1 MNKSKH
7 MKIKISNI
15 ILGLVAIS
23 FGITGCQKGD
33 NLTANPNVAAE
44 SSTIPS
50 SLLLNHIT
58 ANLMKEEDPI
68 TSNVYKYN
76 QNLVSNYT
84 YYFGSNAYAWSTT
97 SSTYDNIK
105 YCVKMEEQA
114 LNQYK
119 NRTNVYFAL
128 SKFFKAYSYIWLT
141 QRVGDIPMSQAND
154 INNLTPKYD
163 SQHDVYKQSLALLDS
178 ANIILGSLI
187 STANANT
194 KVDASGDVFGL
205 TYAQWQKAVN
215 TYKLRV
221 LISLSK
227 RADDNADLN
236 IKSQF
241 AAIINNPTQYPIMTS
256 NSDNV
261 VYKFNSAYNQYPPQR
276 YGYAQYNNCVNIS
289 NTWIKAT
296 VPNKD
301 PRVFT
306 LLSPGIRSINTDN
319 PVGSFSNYVGQD
331 QDSSITSMKFT
342 FTNDTYLSSPSYN
355 RYMTPSNIGGTLSE
369 NYILLG
375 YSEMC
380 FNIAEAVNRG
390 WVTTQTAST
399 WYTKG
404 VQASLDFYGIKQGG
418 TVIVGNNDGTK
429 PNLGTATYDVN
440 TFLTNIAYAGD
451 NATGLTQIL
460 TQKYVSFFLNSGF
473 ESFYQWRRTGVPA
486 FKEGGLGIGTPTFK
500 IPLRWQYPVDEVNYN
515 AENNKSA
522 LASQYGGTD
531 DLNAKMWL
539 IK

>member
-1 MNKSKH
+1 MYKSNY

-33 NLTANPNVAAE
+33 LLSNPNVAAE
-44 SSTIPS
+44 SSTVPA

-68 TSNVYKYN
+68 VSNVWKWN
-76 QNLVSNYT
+76 QNTVSNYT
-84 YYFGSNAYAWSTT
+84 YYYGSNAYSWSTT
-97 SSTYDNIK
+97 STTYDNIK
-105 YCVKMEEQA
+105 YCTKMEEQA
-114 LNQYK
+114 FNQYK
-119 NRTNVYFAL
+119 NKTNVYFAL

-141 QRVGDIPMSQAND
+141 QRVGDIPMSQS
-154 INNLTPKYD
+154 NNISNLEPKYD
-163 SQHDVYKQSLALLDS
+163 AQKDVYKQSLALLDS
-178 ANIILGSLI
+178 ANLQIAALI

-194 KVDASGDVFGL
+194 KVDASGDIFGL
-205 TYAQWQKAVN
+205 TYAQWQKVIN

-227 RADDNADLN
+227 RVDDNADLN

-241 AAIINNPTQYPIMTS
+241 AAILSNPTQYPIMTS

-276 YGYAQYNNCVNIS
+276 YGYAQYNNCINIS
-289 NTWIKAT
+289 NTWINNT

-301 PRVFT
+301 PRVFA
-306 LLSPGIRSINTDN
+306 LLSPGVLSISANN

-331 QDSSITSMKFT
+331 QDSSISAMKYS
-342 FTNDTYLSSPSYN
+342 FTNNTPIASPSYN

-369 NYILLG
+369 PYIIVG

-380 FNIAEAVNRG
+380 FNIAEAANRG
-390 WVTTQTAST
+390 WISNQSAAT

-404 VQASLDFYGIKQGG
+404 IQASLDWYGIKQGG
-418 TVIVGNNDGTK
+418 TVVVGNNDGTK
-429 PNLGTATYDVN
+429 PNLGTATYDV
-440 TFLTNIAYAGD
+440 TSFLANVAYAGD

-460 TQKYVSFFLNSGF
+460 SQKYVSFFLNSGF
-473 ESFYQWRRTGVPA
+473 ESYYQWRRTGIPA
-486 FKEGGLGIGTPTFK
+486 FKEGGVGIGTPSFK
-500 IPLRWQYPVDEVNYN
+500 IPLRWQYPVDETNYN
-515 AENNKSA
+515 PTNNKSA
-522 LASQYGGTD
+522 IASQYGGTD
-531 DLNAKMWL
+531 DLYGKMWL

>member
-1 MNKSKH
+1 MYKSNY

-33 NLTANPNVAAE
+33 LLSNPNVAAE

-68 TSNVYKYN
+68 VSNVSKWN
-76 QNLVSNYT
+76 QYTVSNYT
-84 YYFGSNAYAWSTT
+84 YYYGSNAYAWSTT
-97 SSTYDNIK
+97 STTYDNVK

-114 LNQYK
+114 LNQFK

-141 QRVGDIPMSQAND
+141 QRVGDIPMSEANS
-154 INNLTPKYD
+154 INNLTQKYD

-178 ANIILGSLI
+178 SNIILGALI
-187 STANANT
+187 SPANANT
-194 KVDASGDVFGL
+194 KVDAGDIFGL
-205 TYAQWQKAVN
+205 TYLQWQKVVN
-215 TYKLRV
+215 TFKLRV

-241 AAIINNPTQYPIMTS
+241 AAILANPTQYPIMAS
-256 NSDNV
+256 NSDNM
-261 VYKFNSAYNQYPPQR
+261 VYKYNSAYNQYPPQR
-276 YGYAQYNNCVNIS
+276 YGYAQYNNCINIS
-289 NTWIKAT
+289 KTWTDAT

-301 PRVFT
+301 PRVIA
-306 LLSPGIRSINTDN
+306 LLSPGILSIDAAN
-319 PVGSFSNYVGQD
+319 PVGSFSNYVGQV
-331 QDSSITSMKFT
+331 QDSSISLMKYT
-342 FTNDTYLSSPSYN
+342 FTNNTPLASLNYN
-355 RYMTPSNIGGTLSE
+355 RYMTPLNIGGSLSE
-369 NYILLG
+369 PYILLG
-375 YSEMC
+375 YSELC
-380 FNIAEAVNRG
+380 FNIAEAANRG
-390 WVTTQTAST
+390 WVTGQTAAT

-404 VQASLDFYGIKQGG
+404 VQASLDWYGIKQGG
-418 TVIVGNNDGTK
+418 TIIVNNNDGTK
-429 PNLGTATYDVN
+429 ANLGTATYDVN
-440 TFLTNIAYAGD
+440 SFLTKIAYSAD
-451 NATGLTQIL
+451 AATGLTQIL

-473 ESFYQWRRTGVPA
+473 EAFYQWRRTGIPA
-486 FKEGGLGIGTPTFK
+486 FKDGGVGIGTPSNK
-500 IPLRWQYPVDEVNYN
+500 IPLRWQYPVDETNYN
-515 AENNKSA
+515 PTNNKSA
-522 LASQYGGTD
+522 LTAQYGGTD

>member
-1 MNKSKH
+1 MSKSNY
-7 MKIKISNI
+7 MKIKFSNI
-15 ILGLVAIS
+15 ILGLVAVS

-33 NLTANPNVAAE
+33 LLSNPNVAAE

-50 SLLLNHIT
+50 SLILNHIT

-68 TSNVYKYN
+68 TSNVWKYN
-76 QNLVSNYT
+76 QNVVSNYT
-84 YYFGSNAYAWSTT
+84 YYFGSNAYNWSTT
-97 SSTYDNIK
+97 STTYDNIK

-114 LNQYK
+114 FNQYK
-119 NRTNVYFAL
+119 NKTNVYFAL

-141 QRVGDIPMSQAND
+141 QRVGDIPMSQSND

-178 ANIILGSLI
+178 ANLQIAALI
-187 STANANT
+187 SASNAST
-194 KVDASGDVFGL
+194 KVDAGGDVFGL
-205 TYAQWQKAVN
+205 TYAQWQKAIN

-236 IKSQF
+236 IKTQF
-241 AAIINNPTQYPIMTS
+241 ANIINNPTQYPIMTS

-261 VYKFNSAYNQYPPQR
+261 KYVYNSAYNQYPPQR
-276 YGYAQYNNCVNIS
+276 YGYAQYNTCLNIS
-289 NTWIKAT
+289 KTWINAT

-301 PRVFT
+301 PRVLA
-306 LLSPGIRSINTDN
+306 LLSPGVLSIDANN
-319 PVGSFSNYVGQD
+319 PLGSFSTYVGQD
-331 QDSSITSMKFT
+331 QDSAISAMKFT
-342 FTNDTYLSSPSYN
+342 FTNSTPLAALNYN
-355 RYMTPSNIGGTLSE
+355 RYMTSTNIGGTLSE
-369 NYILLG
+369 PYILLG

-390 WVTTQTAST
+390 WVTGQTAST

-404 VQASLDFYGIKQGG
+404 VQASLDWYGIKQGG
-418 TVIVGNNDGTK
+418 IVTIGNNDGTK
-429 PNLGTATYDVN
+429 PALGTATLDVN
-440 TFLTNIAYAGD
+440 TFLTNISYAGD

-460 TQKYVSFFLNSGF
+460 NQKYVSFFLNSGF
-473 ESFYQWRRTGVPA
+473 ESYYQWRRTGIPT
-486 FKEGGLGIGTPTFK
+486 FKEGGSGIGTPSFK
-500 IPLRWQYPVDEVNYN
+500 IPLRWQYPVDETNYN
-515 AENNKSA
+515 PTNNKSA
-522 LASQYGGTD
+522 LTSQYGGTD

>member
-1 MNKSKH
+1 MYKSNY

-33 NLTANPNVAAE
+33 LLSNTNVAAE

-50 SLLLNHIT
+50 SLILNHIT

-68 TSNVYKYN
+68 VSNVWKYN
-76 QNLVSNYT
+76 QNVVSNYT
-84 YYFGSNAYAWSTT
+84 YYFGSNAYNWSTT
-97 SSTYDNIK
+97 STTYDNIK

-114 LNQYK
+114 FNQYK
-119 NRTNVYFAL
+119 NKTNVYFAL

-141 QRVGDIPMSQAND
+141 QRVGDIPMSQSND

-163 SQHDVYKQSLALLDS
+163 TQHDVYKQSLALLDS
-178 ANIILGSLI
+178 ANLQIAALI
-187 STANANT
+187 SASNANT
-194 KVDASGDVFGL
+194 KVDAGGDVFGL
-205 TYAQWQKAVN
+205 TYAQWQKAIN

-241 AAIINNPTQYPIMTS
+241 ATIVNNPTQYPIMTS

-261 VYKFNSAYNQYPPQR
+261 KFVYNSAYNQYPPQR
-276 YGYAQYNNCVNIS
+276 YGYAQYNTCLNIS
-289 NTWIKAT
+289 KTWIGAT

-301 PRVFT
+301 PRVLA
-306 LLSPGIRSINTDN
+306 LLSPGVLSIDANN
-319 PVGSFSNYVGQD
+319 PVGSFTTYVGQE
-331 QDSSITSMKFT
+331 QDSAISSMKFT
-342 FTNDTYLSSPSYN
+342 FTNSTPLAALNYN
-355 RYMTPSNIGGTLSE
+355 RYMTSTNIGGTLSE
-369 NYILLG
+369 PYILLG

-380 FNIAEAVNRG
+380 FNIAEAANRG
-390 WVTTQTAST
+390 WITTQSASA

-404 VQASLDFYGIKQGG
+404 VQASLDWYGIKQGG
-418 TVIVGNNDGTK
+418 TITIGNNDGTK
-429 PNLGTATYDVN
+429 PSLGTATYDVN

-460 TQKYVSFFLNSGF
+460 SQKYVSFFLNSGF
-473 ESFYQWRRTGVPA
+473 ESYYQWRRTGIPA
-486 FKEGGLGIGTPTFK
+486 FKEGGSGIGTPSFK
-500 IPLRWQYPVDEVNYN
+500 IPLRWQYPVDETNYN
-515 AENNKSA
+515 PTNNKAA
-522 LASQYGGTD
+522 LSSQYGGTD
-531 DLNAKMWL
+531 DLTAKMWL

>member
-1 MNKSKH
+1 MYKSNY

-68 TSNVYKYN
+68 ISNVYKYN
-76 QNLVSNYT
+76 QNLSSNYT
-84 YYFGSNAYAWSTT
+84 YYFGTNAYSWST
-97 SSTYDNIK
+97 SSTTYDNVK

-114 LNQYK
+114 FNQYK
-119 NRTNVYFAL
+119 NRTNVYFGL
-128 SKFFKAYSYIWLT
+128 SKFLKAYSYIWLT

-178 ANIILGSLI
+178 ANIIFGALI

-205 TYAQWQKAVN
+205 TYSQWQKAIN
-215 TYKLRV
+215 TFKLRV

-241 AAIINNPTQYPIMTS
+241 AAILNNPTQYPIMAS
-256 NSDNV
+256 NSDNLKY
-261 VYKFNSAYNQYPPQR
+261 VYNSAYNQYPPHR
-276 YGYAQYNNCVNIS
+276 AGYAQYNNCANIS
-289 NTWIKAT
+289 KTWLNAT
-296 VPNKD
+296 VPNQD
-301 PRVFT
+301 PRVIA
-306 LLSPGIRSINTDN
+306 LLSPGEANISATTPIGNFSTYIGEDNGKSIATMS
-319 PVGSFSNYVGQD
+319 SF
-331 QDSSITSMKFT
+331 TSDKKAACL
-342 FTNDTYLSSPSYN
+342 NYN
-355 RYMTPSNIGGTLSE
+355 RYMDPKNIGGTLSE
-369 NYILLG
+369 PYSLIS

-380 FNIAEAVNRG
+380 FNIAEAANRG
-390 WVTTQTAST
+390 WVTGQSAAT

-404 VQASLDFYGIKQGG
+404 IQASLDLYGIKQGG
-418 TVIVGNNDGTK
+418 TIAVGNNDGTK
-429 PNLGTATYDVN
+429 PSLGTATFDVT
-440 TFLTNIAYAGD
+440 TFLTNVAYSTDA
-451 NATGLTQIL
+451 ATGLNQIL
-460 TQKYVSFFLNSGF
+460 TQKYVAFFLNSGF
-473 ESFYQWRRTGVPA
+473 ESFYQWRRTGVPS
-486 FKEGGLGIGTPTFK
+486 FLEGGVGVGTPTNK
-500 IPLRWQYPVDEVNYN
+500 IPLRWQYPVDETVYN
-515 AENNKSA
+515 PTNNKAA
-522 LASQYGGTD
+522 LTSQYGGVD

>member
-1 MNKSKH
+1 MYKRNY

-15 ILGLVAIS
+15 ILGLVAVS

-33 NLTANPNVAAE
+33 LLSNPNVAAE
-44 SSTIPS
+44 SSTVPA

-68 TSNVYKYN
+68 VSNVWKWN
-76 QNLVSNYT
+76 QHVVSNYT
-84 YYFGSNAYAWSTT
+84 YYFGSNTYNWSTT
-97 SSTYDNIK
+97 STTYDNIK

-114 LNQYK
+114 FNQYK
-119 NRTNVYFAL
+119 NKTNVYFAL

-141 QRVGDIPMSQAND
+141 QRVGDIPMSQSND

-178 ANIILGSLI
+178 ANIQIAALI
-187 STANANT
+187 SASNAST

-205 TYAQWQKAVN
+205 TYAQWQKAIN

-241 AAIINNPTQYPIMTS
+241 AAIVNNPTQYPIMTS
-256 NSDNV
+256 NSDNMKFV
-261 VYKFNSAYNQYPPQR
+261 FNSAYNQYPPQR
-276 YGYAQYNNCVNIS
+276 YGYAQYNNCLNIS
-289 NTWIKAT
+289 KTWIDAT

-301 PRVFT
+301 PRVLA
-306 LLSPGIRSINTDN
+306 LLSPGILSIDAAN
-319 PVGSFSNYVGQD
+319 PVGSFSNYVGQV
-331 QDSSITSMKFT
+331 QDSSISAMKFT
-342 FTNDTYLSSPSYN
+342 FTNNTPLAGLSYN
-355 RYMTPSNIGGTLSE
+355 RYMTPTNIGGTLSE
-369 NYILLG
+369 PYILLG

-380 FNIAEAVNRG
+380 FNIAEAANRG
-390 WVTTQTAST
+390 WVTSQTAST

-404 VQASLDFYGIKQGG
+404 VQASLDWYGIKQGG
-418 TVIVGNNDGTK
+418 TVTVGNNDGTK
-429 PNLGTATYDVN
+429 PALGTAAYDVT
-440 TFLTNIAYAGD
+440 TFLANIAYAGD

-460 TQKYVSFFLNSGF
+460 NQKYVSFFLNSGF
-473 ESFYQWRRTGVPA
+473 ETFYQWRRTGIPS
-486 FKEGGLGIGTPTFK
+486 FKEGGTGIGTPSFK
-500 IPLRWQYPVDEVNYN
+500 IPLRWQYPVDETNYN
-515 AENNKSA
+515 PTNNKAA
-522 LASQYGGTD
+522 LQSQYGGTD
-531 DLNAKMWL
+531 DLTAKMWL

>member
-1 MNKSKH
+1 MYKSNY

-33 NLTANPNVAAE
+33 LLSNPNVAAE

-68 TSNVYKYN
+68 VSNVWKYN
-76 QNLVSNYT
+76 QNLTSNYT
-84 YYFGSNAYAWSTT
+84 YYFGSNAYAWST
-97 SSTYDNIK
+97 SSTTYDNIK

-114 LNQYK
+114 FNQYK
-119 NRTNVYFAL
+119 NKTNVYFGL
-128 SKFFKAYSYIWLT
+128 SKFFKAYSYIWLS

-178 ANIILGSLI
+178 ANIIFGSLI

-194 KVDASGDVFGL
+194 KVDAGDIFGL
-205 TYAQWQKAVN
+205 TYLQWQKVIN
-215 TYKLRV
+215 SYKLRV

-241 AAIINNPTQYPIMTS
+241 AAIIGNPTQYPIMTS
-256 NSDNV
+256 NSDNM

-289 NTWIKAT
+289 KTWIDAT
-296 VPNKD
+296 VPNSD
-301 PRVFT
+301 PRVIALT
-306 LLSPGIRSINTDN
+306 SPGVLSIDAAN
-319 PVGSFSNYVGQD
+319 PVGSFSNYVGQV
-331 QDSSITSMKFT
+331 QDESISSMKYT
-342 FTNDTYLSSPSYN
+342 FTNNTPLAGLNYN
-355 RYMTPSNIGGTLSE
+355 RYMTPTNIGGTISE
-369 NYILLG
+369 PYILIG
-375 YSEMC
+375 YSELC

-390 WVTTQTAST
+390 WVTTQTASS

-418 TVIVGNNDGTK
+418 TVIVNNNDGTK
-429 PNLGTATYDVN
+429 PNLGTATLDVN
-440 TFLTNIAYAGD
+440 TFLTNIAYSAD
-451 NATGLTQIL
+451 AATGLKQIL

-486 FKEGGLGIGTPTFK
+486 FKEGGVGIGTPTFK

>member
-1 MNKSKH
+1 MYKSNY

-33 NLTANPNVAAE
+33 LLSNPNVAAE

-50 SLLLNHIT
+50 SLILNHIT

-68 TSNVYKYN
+68 VANVYKYN

-84 YYFGSNAYAWSTT
+84 YYFGTNAYSWSTT
-97 SSTYDNIK
+97 NTTYDNIK
-105 YCVKMEEQA
+105 YCNKMEEQA
-114 LNQYK
+114 FNQYK
-119 NRTNVYFAL
+119 NNTNVYFAL

-141 QRVGDIPMSQAND
+141 QRVGDIPMSQSND

-178 ANIILGSLI
+178 ANLQIAALI

-205 TYAQWQKAVN
+205 TYAQWQKAIN

-241 AAIINNPTQYPIMTS
+241 AAIVNNPTQYPIMTS

-276 YGYAQYNNCVNIS
+276 LGYAQYNNCANIS
-289 NTWIKAT
+289 KTWLSVT

-301 PRVFT
+301 PRVIA
-306 LLSPGIRSINTDN
+306 LLSPGEANITANT
-319 PVGSFSNYVGQD
+319 PVGSFDTYVGED
-331 QDSSITSMKFT
+331 NGKAIASMSSFT
-342 FTNDTYLSSPSYN
+342 ADKKAACLNYN
-355 RYMTPSNIGGTLSE
+355 RYMTPTNIGGTLSE
-369 NYILLG
+369 PYILVG

-380 FNIAEAVNRG
+380 FNIAEAANRG
-390 WVTTQTAST
+390 WVPGANAAT

-404 VQASLDFYGIKQGG
+404 IQASLDWYSITQGKSI
-418 TVIVGNNDGTK
+418 TIGNNDGTK
-429 PNLGTATYDVN
+429 PALGTTTLDVN
-440 TFLTNIAYAGD
+440 TFLTNVAYAGD

-473 ESFYQWRRTGVPA
+473 EAFYNWRRTGVPA
-486 FKEGGLGIGTPTFK
+486 FLEGGVGVGTPTFK
-500 IPLRWQYPVDEVNYN
+500 IPARWQYPVDETTYN
-515 AENNKSA
+515 PTNNKAA
-522 LASQYGGTD
+522 LTSQYGGND
-531 DLNAKMWL
+531 DLYGKMWL

>member
-1 MNKSKH
+1 

-33 NLTANPNVAAE
+33 LLSNPNVAAE

-68 TSNVYKYN
+68 VSNVWKYN

-84 YYFGSNAYAWSTT
+84 YYFGSNAYSWSTT
-97 SSTYDNIK
+97 STTYDNVK

-114 LNQYK
+114 LNQFK
-119 NRTNVYFAL
+119 NKTNVYFGL

-178 ANIILGSLI
+178 ANIIFGSLI

-194 KVDASGDVFGL
+194 KVDAGDIFGL
-205 TYAQWQKAVN
+205 TYLQWQKVIN

-241 AAIINNPTQYPIMTS
+241 AAIIGNPTQYPIMTS
-256 NSDNV
+256 NSDNM
-261 VYKFNSAYNQYPPQR
+261 VYKFNSAYNQFPPQR

-289 NTWIKAT
+289 KTWINAT
-296 VPNKD
+296 VPNSD
-301 PRVFT
+301 PRVIA
-306 LLSPGIRSINTDN
+306 LLSPGPISIDAKN
-319 PVGSFSNYVGQD
+319 PLGSFSTYVGQE
-331 QDSSITSMKFT
+331 QDSSISSMKYT
-342 FTNDTYLSSPSYN
+342 YTNNTYLASLNYN
-355 RYMTPSNIGGTLSE
+355 RYMTPLNIGGTISE
-369 NYILLG
+369 PYILAG
-375 YSEMC
+375 YSELC

-390 WVTTQTAST
+390 WVTGQTAST

-404 VQASLDFYGIKQGG
+404 VQASLDWYGIKQGG
-418 TVIVGNNDGTK
+418 IVTIGNNDGTK
-429 PNLGTATYDVN
+429 PALGTATLDVN
-440 TFLTNIAYAGD
+440 TFLTNISYAGD

-460 TQKYVSFFLNSGF
+460 NQKYVSFFLNSGF
-473 ESFYQWRRTGVPA
+473 EAFYQWRRTGVPS
-486 FKEGGLGIGTPTFK
+486 FKEGGVGIGTPTFK
-500 IPLRWQYPVDEVNYN
+500 IPLRWQYPVDESTYN
-515 AENNKSA
+515 ATNNKSA
-522 LASQYGGTD
+522 LTSQYGGTD

>member
-1 MNKSKH
+1 

-33 NLTANPNVAAE
+33 LLSNPNVAAE

-68 TSNVYKYN
+68 VSNVWKYN

-84 YYFGSNAYAWSTT
+84 YYFGSNAYSWSTT
-97 SSTYDNIK
+97 GTTYDNIK

-114 LNQYK
+114 YNQYK
-119 NRTNVYFAL
+119 NRTNVYFGL

-141 QRVGDIPMSQAND
+141 QRVGDIPMSEANN

-163 SQHDVYKQSLALLDS
+163 SQKDVYKQSLALLDS
-178 ANIILGSLI
+178 ANIIFGSLI

-194 KVDASGDVFGL
+194 KVDAGDIFGL
-205 TYAQWQKAVN
+205 TYLQWQKVIN
-215 TYKLRV
+215 SYKLRV

-241 AAIINNPTQYPIMTS
+241 AAIIGNPTQYPIMTS
-256 NSDNV
+256 NSDNM
-261 VYKFNSAYNQYPPQR
+261 VYKFNSAYNQYPPHR

-289 NTWIKAT
+289 KTWTDAT

-301 PRVFT
+301 PRVIA
-306 LLSPGIRSINTDN
+306 LLSPGILSIDAAN
-319 PVGSFSNYVGQD
+319 PVGSFSNYVGQV
-331 QDSSITSMKFT
+331 QDESISSMKYT
-342 FTNDTYLSSPSYN
+342 FTNNTPIAGLNYN
-355 RYMTPSNIGGTLSE
+355 RYMIPANIGGTLSE
-369 NYILLG
+369 AYILVG
-375 YSEMC
+375 YSELC

-404 VQASLDFYGIKQGG
+404 VQASLDIYGIKQGG
-418 TVIVGNNDGTK
+418 TITVNNNDGTK
-429 PNLGTATYDVN
+429 SNLGTATLDVN
-440 TFLTNIAYAGD
+440 TFLTNIAYSSDA
-451 NATGLTQIL
+451 ATALNQIL

-515 AENNKSA
+515 PTNNKAA
-522 LASQYGGTD
+522 LTSQYGGVD

>member
-1 MNKSKH
+1 MYKSNY

-33 NLTANPNVAAE
+33 LLSNPNVAAE

-68 TSNVYKYN
+68 VSNVWKYN
-76 QNLVSNYT
+76 QNLTSNYT

-114 LNQYK
+114 FNQYK
-119 NRTNVYFAL
+119 NKTNVYFGL
-128 SKFFKAYSYIWLT
+128 SKFFKAYSYIWLS

-178 ANIILGSLI
+178 ANIIFGSLI

-194 KVDASGDVFGL
+194 KVDAGDIFGL
-205 TYAQWQKAVN
+205 TYLQWQKVIN
-215 TYKLRV
+215 SYKLRV

-241 AAIINNPTQYPIMTS
+241 AAIIGNPTQYPIMTS
-256 NSDNV
+256 NSDNM

-289 NTWIKAT
+289 KTWIDAT
-296 VPNKD
+296 VPNSD
-301 PRVFT
+301 PRVIALT
-306 LLSPGIRSINTDN
+306 SPGVLSIDAAN
-319 PVGSFSNYVGQD
+319 PVGSFSNYVGQV
-331 QDSSITSMKFT
+331 QDESISSMKYT
-342 FTNDTYLSSPSYN
+342 FTNNTPLAGLNYN
-355 RYMTPSNIGGTLSE
+355 RYMTPLNIGGTISE
-369 NYILLG
+369 NYILVG
-375 YSEMC
+375 YSELC

-390 WVTTQTAST
+390 WVTSQTASS

-418 TVIVGNNDGTK
+418 TVIVNNNDGTK
-429 PNLGTATYDVN
+429 PNLGTATLDVN
-440 TFLTNIAYAGD
+440 TFLTNIAYSAD
-451 NATGLTQIL
+451 AATGLKQIL

-486 FKEGGLGIGTPTFK
+486 FKEGGVGIGTPTFK

>member
-1 MNKSKH
+1 MYKSNY

-33 NLTANPNVAAE
+33 LLSNPNVAAE

-68 TSNVYKYN
+68 TSNVSKWN
-76 QNLVSNYT
+76 QYTVSNYT
-84 YYFGSNAYAWSTT
+84 YYYGSNAYNWSTT
-97 SSTYDNIK
+97 GTTYDNIK

-114 LNQYK
+114 LNQFK
-119 NRTNVYFAL
+119 NKTNVYFGL

-141 QRVGDIPMSQAND
+141 QRVGDIPMSEANN

-163 SQHDVYKQSLALLDS
+163 SQKDVYKQSLALLDS
-178 ANIILGSLI
+178 ANIIFGSLI
-187 STANANT
+187 STANVNT
-194 KVDASGDVFGL
+194 KVDAGDIFGL
-205 TYAQWQKAVN
+205 TYGQWQKVIN

-227 RADDNADLN
+227 RANDNADLN

-241 AAIINNPTQYPIMTS
+241 AAIIGNPTQYPIMTS
-256 NSDNV
+256 NIDNM
-261 VYKFNSAYNQYPPQR
+261 VYKFNSAYNQYPPHK
-276 YGYAQYNNCVNIS
+276 YGYAQYNNCINIS
-289 NTWIKAT
+289 KTWTDAT
-296 VPNKD
+296 VPNQD
-301 PRVFT
+301 PRVIA
-306 LLSPGIRSINTDN
+306 LLSPGILSIDAAN
-319 PVGSFSNYVGQD
+319 PVGSFSNYVGQV
-331 QDSSITSMKFT
+331 QDSSISAMKYS
-342 FTNDTYLSSPSYN
+342 FTNNTPLAALNYN
-355 RYMTPSNIGGTLSE
+355 RYMTPLNIGGTISE
-369 NYILLG
+369 NYILVG
-375 YSEMC
+375 YSELC

-390 WVTTQTAST
+390 WVTSQSAAT

-404 VQASLDFYGIKQGG
+404 VQASLDWYGIKQGG
-418 TVIVGNNDGTK
+418 TVVVNNNDGTK
-429 PNLGTATYDVN
+429 PNLGTATLDVN
-440 TFLTNIAYAGD
+440 TFLTNIAYSSDA
-451 NATGLTQIL
+451 ATGLNQIL

-473 ESFYQWRRTGVPA
+473 EPYYQWRRTGVPA
-486 FKEGGLGIGTPTFK
+486 FKEGGVGIGTPTFK

-515 AENNKSA
+515 KANNAAA
-522 LASQYGGTD
+522 LTSQYGGTD

>member
-1 MNKSKH
+1 MYKSNY

-33 NLTANPNVAAE
+33 LLSNPNVAAE

-68 TSNVYKYN
+68 TSNVWKYN
-76 QNLVSNYT
+76 QYTVSNYT
-84 YYFGSNAYAWSTT
+84 YYYGNNSYTWSTT
-97 SSTYDNIK
+97 GTTYDNIK

-114 LNQYK
+114 LNQFK
-119 NRTNVYFAL
+119 NRTNVYFGL

-141 QRVGDIPMSQAND
+141 QRVGDIPMSEANN

-163 SQHDVYKQSLALLDS
+163 SQKDVYKQSLALLDS

-187 STANANT
+187 STANINT
-194 KVDASGDVFGL
+194 KVDAGDIFGL
-205 TYAQWQKAVN
+205 TYGQWQKVIN

-227 RADDNADLN
+227 RAEDNADLN

-241 AAIINNPTQYPIMTS
+241 ATIINNPTQYPIMTS
-256 NSDNV
+256 NTDNM
-261 VYKFNSAYNQYPPQR
+261 VYKFNSAYNQYPPHK
-276 YGYAQYNNCVNIS
+276 YGYAQYNNCINIS
-289 NTWIKAT
+289 KTWTDAT

-301 PRVFT
+301 PRVIA
-306 LLSPGIRSINTDN
+306 LLSPGVLSIDAAN
-319 PVGSFSNYVGQD
+319 PVGSFSNYVGQV
-331 QDSSITSMKFT
+331 QDSSISAMKYS
-342 FTNDTYLSSPSYN
+342 FTNNTPLAALNYN
-355 RYMTPSNIGGTLSE
+355 RYMTPSNIGGTISE
-369 NYILLG
+369 PYILVG
-375 YSEMC
+375 YSELC
-380 FNIAEAVNRG
+380 FNIAEAANRG
-390 WVTTQTAST
+390 WVTGQTAST

-404 VQASLDFYGIKQGG
+404 VQASLDWYGIKQGG
-418 TVIVGNNDGTK
+418 TVIVNNNDGTK
-429 PNLGTATYDVN
+429 PNLGTATLDVN
-440 TFLTNIAYAGD
+440 TFLTNIAYSSDA
-451 NATGLTQIL
+451 ATGLNQIL

-473 ESFYQWRRTGVPA
+473 EAFYQWRRTGVPA
-486 FKEGGLGIGTPTFK
+486 FKEGGVGIGTPTFK

-515 AENNKSA
+515 KANNAAA